1 MECLNCSHIE
11 WTPITLRDGR
21 IVCSKCEAW
30 RLECEARHVLKL
42 PHRRDYLDEVRRK
55 RGVEAYHDLRN
66 EMLALQDAAK
76 RATEPSLEDFV

>member
-11 WTPITLRDGR
+11 TAPITLRDGR

-55 RGVEAYHDLRN
+55 RGEEAYHALRN
-66 EMLALQDAAK
+66 EMVALQEATR